1 MMLVTHY
8 QNCLSQRKLLICKID
23 EQMCC
28 IVTCKH
34 ILLRLLKTSEV
45 VGCNFPKNKNFRGI
59 GAVPGYHFETGIQ
72 LTLQEE
78 INLASIESVCT
89 TNFYSS

>member
-1 MMLVTHY
+1 MMLVIHY
-8 QNCLSQRKLLICKID
+8 QNCLSQVRLLISCKID

-45 VGCNFPKNKNFRGI
+45 VGCSFPKNKNFHGI
-59 GAVPGYHFETGIQ
+59 GAVAGLSF
-72 LTLQEE
+72 
-78 INLASIESVCT
+78 
-89 TNFYSS
+89 